1 LFDLLTVEED
11 SDYEKRFDID
21 LLASRLIETTEWL
34 MNHDEAKELS
44 IGYFGASTGAASA
57 LRAAAYFGDTIKAV
71 VSRGGRPDLA
81 LSALDR

>member
-34 MNHDEAKELS
+34 MNHDEAKRLS
-44 IGYFGASTGAASA
+44 IGYFGVLERPQRCGQ
-57 LRAAAYFGDTIKAV
+57 RPIDTIK
-71 VSRGGRPDLA
+71 R
-81 LSALDR
+81 

>member
-34 MNHDEAKELS
+34 MNHDEAKGCPSAILEYWSGLS
-44 IGYFGASTGAASA
+44 VAGSGLLI
-57 LRAAAYFGDTIKAV
+57 L
-71 VSRGGRPDLA
+71 
-81 LSALDR
+81 